1 MRKRI
6 GKMGALLAA
15 VGLLTVG
22 PSAAFA
28 NDDLT
33 VRYHDEGKPLVV
45 KVNL

>member
-1 MRKRI
+1 MRRHAAKVVAALAV
-6 GKMGALLAA
+6 GGLLA
-15 VGLLTVG
+15 VG

-33 VRYHDEGKPLVV
+33 VRYHDEGKPIML